1 MYKPKAAAR
10 LELNTVTPLGIGIIF
25 KLRRNILMAAAAARD
40 GLGNRRLFATVVT
53 LSDDEAWGRVPQV
66 LEDILA

>member
-1 MYKPKAAAR
+1 
-10 LELNTVTPLGIGIIF
+10 
-25 KLRRNILMAAAAARD
+25 MAAAAARD